1 MILETGIHLG
11 PAVSIGKA
19 PKKNLKI
26 FIEGVNGGYKVLR
39 SAFSVS

>member
-1 MILETGIHLG
+1 MILETGINLG
-11 PAVSIGKA
+11 PAVSISKA

-26 FIEGVNGGYKVLR
+26 LIESISGGYKVLR